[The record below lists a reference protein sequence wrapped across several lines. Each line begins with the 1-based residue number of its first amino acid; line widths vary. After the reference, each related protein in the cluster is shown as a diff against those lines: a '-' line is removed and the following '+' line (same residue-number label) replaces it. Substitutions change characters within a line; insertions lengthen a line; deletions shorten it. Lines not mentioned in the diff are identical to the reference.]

1 MKVKLPLDGTLKN
14 TTLAMV
20 LTVCA
25 IAITAMVSHY
35 PGRLEM
41 KIGGPNGGQLTI
53 DGRQPSDAL
62 K

>member
-1 MKVKLPLDGTLKN
+1 MKGKFPLNGTLEN

-35 PGRLEM
+35 PGRIEM
-41 KIGGPNGGQLTI
+41 KLGGPNGGQLTI
-53 DGRQPSDAL
+53 KGH
-62 K
+62 